1 MALIGLVLVIVAA
14 ILVIVDLALGA
25 RGGNPW
31 PARGYLLPVAVLLIA
46 AALALFG
53 VAPLIK
59 G

>member
-1 MALIGLVLVIVAA
+1 MALIGLVLMIIAG

-31 PARGYLLPVAVLLIA
+31 PARGYLIPVALLLVIIA
-46 AALALFG
+46 VTLFG
-53 VAPLIK
+53 VQPLIR